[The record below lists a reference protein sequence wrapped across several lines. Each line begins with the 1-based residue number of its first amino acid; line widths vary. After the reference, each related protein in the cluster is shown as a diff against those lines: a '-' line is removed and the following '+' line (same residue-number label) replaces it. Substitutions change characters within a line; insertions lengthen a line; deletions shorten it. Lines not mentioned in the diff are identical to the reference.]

1 MEIPPPPHSPD
12 MHALYD
18 TDHKYLGFFLV
29 FACEIT
35 DATLNSKLYQSHI
48 ILKPE
53 ELQSVWMTG
62 KIILRD
68 GGEKNPLNILRQ
80 QNKSRMLP
88 GT

>member
-1 MEIPPPPHSPD
+1 MEIPAPHPTPRIC
-12 MHALYD
+12 MPYTTQTINIWA
-18 TDHKYLGFFLV
+18 FLV

-62 KIILRD
+62 KIILCD

>member
-1 MEIPPPPHSPD
+1 MPYTTQTINIW
-12 MHALYD
+12 A
-18 TDHKYLGFFLV
+18 FLV

-68 GGEKNPLNILRQ
+68 GGKKPL
-80 QNKSRMLP
+80 
-88 GT
+88 